1 MTTKPIIHR
10 QNQEIL
16 SNQELVKLAFDF
28 ASKSSSVNT
37 RRTYKFGW
45 QCFCNWCLSR
55 GGDSM
60 QSDNKETLVAFFVS
74 EKAAN
79 SSLKVSSIKCYL
91 SAIRGHY
98 ENNGVVLN
106 LQHPVIKK
114 VLTGIRKSLFKRP
127 TQKEP
132 LHIDQVKEMVG
143 AIPFEDNGKRRLIGI
158 RDRAILLLGFAGA
171 FRRSELVIIK
181 VEDLT
186 FTRDGF
192 VVLLLKSKSDQ
203 EGEGME
209 KAIPF
214 GANPL
219 TCPVRAVK
227 DWLEASKIQSGYLFR
242 SINRHSQLILK
253 PLTGHSIARIV
264 KRSYPEEEKAFCVSG
279 HSLRA
284 GFVTTAARKKVPE
297 HLIMKQTGHKCSDT
311 LKRYIRLGT
320 RFDENAAALVGL

>member
-1 MTTKPIIHR
+1 MTLPSLNRPQDK
-10 QNQEIL
+10 EIL

-28 ASKSSSVNT
+28 ASNSSSANT

-45 QCFCNWCLSR
+45 LSFNNWCRDR
-55 GGDSM
+55 GVDPLR
-60 QSDNKETLVAFFVS
+60 SDNKEALVAFYIS

-79 SSLKVSSIKCYL
+79 GDLKVSSIKCYL
-91 SAIRGHY
+91 GAIRAHY
-98 ENNGVVLN
+98 QERNIIVN

-114 VLTGIRKSLFKRP
+114 VMKGIRNTLLKRP
-127 TQKEP
+127 IQKEP
-132 LHIDQVKEMVG
+132 LYVDQVKDMVE
-143 AIPFEDNGKRRLIGI
+143 AIPIQKDGKSNLIGV

-171 FRRSELVIIK
+171 FRRSELSSIRL
-181 VEDLT
+181 EDLT

-192 VVLLLKSKSDQ
+192 VVLLKKSKTDQ
-203 EGEGME
+203 EGEGIE
-209 KAIPF
+209 KAIPY
-214 GANPL
+214 GSNPI

-227 DWLEASKIQSGYLFR
+227 DWIEVSKIQSGPLFCP
-242 SINRHSQLILK
+242 INRHNQLLSK
-253 PLTGHSIARIV
+253 SLTGHAIALIV
-264 KRSYPEEEKAFCVSG
+264 KRSYLEEDKAFCVSG